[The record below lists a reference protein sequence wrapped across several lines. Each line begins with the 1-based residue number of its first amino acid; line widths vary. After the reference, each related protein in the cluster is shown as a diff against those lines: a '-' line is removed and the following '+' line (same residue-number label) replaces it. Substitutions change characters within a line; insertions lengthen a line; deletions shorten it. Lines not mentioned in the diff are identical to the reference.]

1 MNQSYM
7 PPGQGGQK
15 GSVGLGQQFQGQGG
29 KSFKVNARTNQM
41 TVNLSAKNSQTINIK
56 NQRQTVVD
64 SIAERNKNSLLGIT
78 KSGGSTNNNG

>member
-1 MNQSYM
+1 
-7 PPGQGGQK
+7 
-15 GSVGLGQQFQGQGG
+15 
-29 KSFKVNARTNQM
+29 M

-78 KSGGSTNNNG
+78 KSGGSTNTNG